1 MRFLSLRNGSKV
13 SFVRPDTLVTGPAS
27 AVLARAHVRAHQ
39 RARVVLFRGPVH
51 AEPPTPASPCEQHH
65 PSRGTHARLL
75 FTNIPTILREGRPS
89 YPAATSRR
97 PRPRRRCRLS
107 RASSPRPRPARRH
120 SPPAAVLRSPG
131 RADKEE
137 WDEVIPFFAE
147 AEVAHVDV
155 HIDPDG
161 QRRVKPVHVVG
172 AEDEDARVAAAG
184 PESVYHVEKPGR
196 E

>member
-1 MRFLSLRNGSKV
+1 VVVAGTAPNDACVATSYTRCAFSPFVTVRRFRLCGQI
-13 SFVRPDTLVTGPAS
+13 LVTGPAS

-107 RASSPRPRPARRH
+107 RESSPRPRPARRH

-155 HIDPDG
+155 HIDPARAAPG
-161 QRRVKPVHVVG
+161 Q
-172 AEDEDARVAAAG
+172 AG
-184 PESVYHVEKPGR
+184 PRGWC
-196 E
+196 